1 MLYYYVWKRKNL
13 VTRTEQHELFR
24 TFSFYIPISRS
35 RSCPLHAEKQLLT
48 DLLSMQVQVKISLRL
63 KVAAVLKRRAL
74 HYTLNFL
81 NALEVVDSKL
91 LEKKMQKI

>member
-1 MLYYYVWKRKNL
+1 M
-13 VTRTEQHELFR
+13 
-24 TFSFYIPISRS
+24 
-35 RSCPLHAEKQLLT
+35 T

-63 KVAAVLKRRAL
+63 KVAPVLKRRAL
-74 HYTLNFL
+74 DYTLNFL